1 MSLETFQN
9 AEVREMRRNQEK
21 KKKMMKTQRGK
32 RKAKRKN
39 TLKVF

>member
-9 AEVREMRRNQEK
+9 AEVREIRNQEK